1 MTLAEKRIIQGEIKR
16 LKESGCASPL
26 SVLDDLDVFVENL
39 AEESVEPDFQKHAEI
54 WLNYF
59 VERNDSVKRKLVY
72 ETAKEFAKWQREQL
86 NKVYILVGYKA
97 ATEPY
102 GPQDSDILG
111 YCFTKEKCK
120 ELHEKLTDKYI
131 PKYLDHSICSIIGW
145 KFKGKFEDF
154 LKNRDYILKD
164 VSDEELRKDWDKCG
178 RSTEFDPIYV
188 MIGWEKVNLITDEL
202 PKCRYTGAVY
212 VK

>member
-1 MTLAEKRIIQGEIKR
+1 
-16 LKESGCASPL
+16 
-26 SVLDDLDVFVENL
+26 L
-39 AEESVEPDFQKHAEI
+39 AEESVEPDFQKHAEV

-111 YCFTKEKCK
+111 YCFTEEKCK
-120 ELHEKLTDKYI
+120 ELHERLTDKYI
-131 PKYLDHSICSIIGW
+131 PKYLDHSTCSMIGW
-145 KFKGKFEDF
+145 KFKSKFEDF

-188 MIGWEKVNLITDEL
+188 MIGWEKVELITDEL